1 VTADQRETDGA
12 EDHCGSTRQPIRT
25 SRPDHTEE
33 IALTDLALD
42 SRFSFVAVAT
52 KARLRVDVAPRD

>member
-1 VTADQRETDGA
+1 MSPMRRRA
-12 EDHCGSTRQPIRT
+12 
-25 SRPDHTEE
+25 PDHTEE

-52 KARLRVDVAPRD
+52 KARLRVDVAPPD